1 VYVHGTSPE
10 EQRRL
15 ARLNE
20 MMNTASLAELL
31 PVRGTRILDVGSGL
45 GQLTRAMA
53 RAAGAG
59 ARAVGVER
67 SAEQIAEA
75 ERLAR
80 EDGDNGLAEFRLGD
94 ALAMPLADA
103 EWGTFDLAHARFLL
117 EHVADP
123 LAVVTQM
130 VRAVRPGGRIV
141 LADDDHDLLRL
152 HPEPPG
158 LRPVW
163 EAYQRTYDRAGNDPI
178 IGRRLPALLHAAGA
192 HPLRCTWV
200 FFGACHG
207 DPTFTAFL
215 HNLAI
220 ILEQAIPAITATGL
234 VDAAAITRTAAE
246 VRALIT
252 RPGAALWYA
261 MSWAEAEVRGTVA

>member
-117 EHVADP
+117 EHVPDP
-123 LAVVTQM
+123 LAVVKAM
-130 VRAVRPGGRIV
+130 VRAVRPGGRVV
-141 LADDDHDLLRL
+141 LEDDDHDLLRL
-152 HPEPPG
+152 WPEPPG
-158 LRPVW
+158 ATALW
-163 EAYQRTYDRAGNDPI
+163 NAYVETFRRHGNDPHV
-178 IGRRLPALLHAAGA
+178 GRKLVALLRDAGATPVRSTWIFLGGAAGTPEFA
-192 HPLRCTWV
+192 AWSENLIAI
-200 FFGACHG
+200 FLGAR
-207 DPTFTAFL
+207 AS
-215 HNLAI
+215 
-220 ILEQAIPAITATGL
+220 ILEGGHVAAPAFEDSIGAL
-234 VDAAAITRTAAE
+234 RTWA
-246 VRALIT
+246 VRDD
-252 RPGAALWYA
+252 AALWYA
-261 MSWAEAEVRGTVA
+261 IPWAEGRRAR